1 MALPLDALPADA
13 LPVRPAGQRLR
24 DLARSGGAPLVVPG
38 CYDGLSAVLVEA
50 AGFEAAYLTGFGLSA
65 SLLGA
70 PDIGLLTQ
78 TEMAAACQRV
88 CGATGLPVIADAD
101 TGYGGPLD
109 VARTVDLYE
118 RAGVAALQIEDQVAP
133 KRCGHLA
140 GKEVVPVDEAVARI
154 RAAVRARSDPATV
167 VIARTDAV
175 ATDGLEVAIER
186 PLRFADAGADWL
198 FVEAVTTVDDLATV
212 GHRLEG
218 VPLVLNWVDG
228 GRTPALDLATVAA
241 LGFAVVIAP
250 VAAVLAAAGAVRD
263 RLSQL
268 RRGLGESP
276 AAMGFDELQRL
287 VGLPERLAWADD
299 AGSGT

>member
-1 MALPLDALPADA
+1 MVRPADA
-13 LPVRPAGQRLR
+13 APASPAGQRLR
-24 DLARSGGAPLVVPG
+24 DLVPGEPPLVVPG
-38 CYDGLSAVLVEA
+38 CHDGLSAVLVEA
-50 AGFEAAYLTGFGLSA
+50 AGFPAAYLTGFGLSA

-70 PDIGLLTQ
+70 PDVGLLTQ

-88 CGATGLPVIADAD
+88 CAATSLPVIADAD

-140 GKEVVPVDEAVARI
+140 GKEVVPLDEAVTRI
-154 RAAVRARSDPATV
+154 RSAVRARSVPSTI

-175 ATDGLEVAIER
+175 ATDGLEVAVER
-186 PLRFADAGADWL
+186 ALRFADAGADWL
-198 FVEAVTTVDDLATV
+198 FVEAVTTVEDLAVV
-212 GHRLEG
+212 GRRLAG

-228 GRTPALDLATVAA
+228 GRTPTLDLATVAA

-250 VAAVLAAAGAVRD
+250 VAGVLAAAGAVRD
-263 RLSQL
+263 RLAQL
-268 RRGLGESP
+268 REGLGESP

-287 VGLPERLAWADD
+287 VGLPERLAWAD
-299 AGSGT
+299 AAESGT

>member
-1 MALPLDALPADA
+1 
-13 LPVRPAGQRLR
+13 LR
-24 DLARSGGAPLVVPG
+24 DLVLPGGPPLVVPG
-38 CYDGLSAVLVEA
+38 CFDGLSAVLAEA

-78 TEMAAACQRV
+78 TEMAAAGQRV
-88 CGATGLPVIADAD
+88 CAATSLPVIADAD

-140 GKEVVPVDEAVARI
+140 GKEVVPLDEAVTRM
-154 RAAVRARSDPATV
+154 RAAVRARSEPSTV
-167 VIARTDAV
+167 VVARTDAV
-175 ATDGLEVAIER
+175 ATDGLEAAVDRA
-186 PLRFADAGADWL
+186 LRFADAGADWL

-212 GHRLEG
+212 GRRLEG

-228 GRTPALDLATVAA
+228 GRTPAPDLATVAE

-250 VAAVLAAAGAVRD
+250 VAGVLAAAGAVRE
-263 RLSQL
+263 RLEQL
-268 RRGLGESP
+268 RQGLGESP

-287 VGLPERLAWADD
+287 LRLPERLAWADD